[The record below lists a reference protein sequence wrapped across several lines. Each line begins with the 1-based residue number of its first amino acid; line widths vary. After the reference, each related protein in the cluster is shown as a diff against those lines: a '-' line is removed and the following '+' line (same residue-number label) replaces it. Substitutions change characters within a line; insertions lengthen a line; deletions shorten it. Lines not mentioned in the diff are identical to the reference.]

1 LAVLAVDLW
10 LARRWLN
17 ERPLPAWSGWR
28 RGGRV
33 AGDARSTAFAR
44 LPPRTSSLGLLVWH
58 EWRQSRATIAAIW
71 ATILAFLA
79 FVFLARGM
87 VWGPLYERLVH
98 EILELLTDG
107 ILPLV
112 AAVSGACV
120 FLGDQRRCRFRFF
133 AEHGISPRRVWL
145 SRQLVWLTT
154 PCIWAFL
161 VTAAVLAVHAWGWP
175 ATEYRGMRGENLDLL
190 RSLGLALSL
199 YCVAQAAPL
208 FVRSVAIGFFG
219 SLLGCLGFGI
229 WVGMMS
235 SCRVPIWFSI
245 APIPLCLL
253 LATWLRAPDWIVE
266 QATWRSRLRAA
277 MSIGGPLA
285 AVGIAVI
292 CYRVFEVPQVK
303 LSFDPAAYRR
313 PPSAAAVRTSELYCE
328 AYTLMAPVPQ
338 VESVDAWVAETANDE
353 QRQARRRIADE
364 IPQRREQ
371 AVARIL
377 QASQRGECWFPPRW
391 DSSRAW
397 QTATTS
403 SQLGGN
409 MSFSLSQLRM
419 AGEEADQ
426 LAWHVLETAR
436 PLEETGMLDE
446 AQELYGAA
454 MRCAHQLQRQTDLAY
469 QDAGD
474 RIEAETCARLAR
486 WAARPGQTAE
496 RLRSV
501 RQRLQREFFTDLP
514 QRRGVLIG
522 AYLEARDG
530 FGLDSMAAD
539 APRLSEVVWHRRA
552 RWIIPWEYVRLGRL
566 LDLYV
571 ETGLTRLQAVE
582 TSLVQYGSAGEVARQ
597 ACPESLATLLDTT
610 PLAQPRL
617 SGSLL
622 EAHRRD
628 RRPVWDAL
636 LAQAVRHRVLQL
648 QLALLAWRL
657 KHGELPESLEQL
669 IGSEIDQL
677 PVNSFSGSVFLY
689 RPRGVETPLVA
700 AATTSLSTRPSPE
713 KATRIEPHTPILWC
727 NGPYLRARMPARSTD
742 AIEPSER
749 VYQPWDSPPGP
760 SRQPQNEAETWGLGW
775 AFPIPVPAVP
785 DSTPKTPDAALNE

>member
-1 LAVLAVDLW
+1 
-10 LARRWLN
+10 
-17 ERPLPAWSGWR
+17 
-28 RGGRV
+28 
-33 AGDARSTAFAR
+33 
-44 LPPRTSSLGLLVWH
+44 
-58 EWRQSRATIAAIW
+58 
-71 ATILAFLA
+71 
-79 FVFLARGM
+79 
-87 VWGPLYERLVH
+87 
-98 EILELLTDG
+98 
-107 ILPLV
+107 
-112 AAVSGACV
+112 
-120 FLGDQRRCRFRFF
+120 
-133 AEHGISPRRVWL
+133 
-145 SRQLVWLTT
+145 
-154 PCIWAFL
+154 
-161 VTAAVLAVHAWGWP
+161 
-175 ATEYRGMRGENLDLL
+175 
-190 RSLGLALSL
+190 
-199 YCVAQAAPL
+199 
-208 FVRSVAIGFFG
+208 
-219 SLLGCLGFGI
+219 
-229 WVGMMS
+229 
-235 SCRVPIWFSI
+235 
-245 APIPLCLL
+245 
-253 LATWLRAPDWIVE
+253 
-266 QATWRSRLRAA
+266 
-277 MSIGGPLA
+277 
-285 AVGIAVI
+285 
-292 CYRVFEVPQVK
+292 
-303 LSFDPAAYRR
+303 
-313 PPSAAAVRTSELYCE
+313 
-328 AYTLMAPVPQ
+328 
-338 VESVDAWVAETANDE
+338 
-353 QRQARRRIADE
+353 
-364 IPQRREQ
+364 
-371 AVARIL
+371 
-377 QASQRGECWFPPRW
+377 
-391 DSSRAW
+391 
-397 QTATTS
+397 
-403 SQLGGN
+403 
-409 MSFSLSQLRM
+409 
-419 AGEEADQ
+419 
-426 LAWHVLETAR
+426 
-436 PLEETGMLDE
+436 
-446 AQELYGAA
+446 
-454 MRCAHQLQRQTDLAY
+454 
-469 QDAGD
+469 
-474 RIEAETCARLAR
+474 
-486 WAARPGQTAE
+486 
-496 RLRSV
+496 
-501 RQRLQREFFTDLP
+501 LQREFFTDLP